1 MSETQV
7 AVTAAPI
14 SWPAAAEHT
23 RTYAWTDPM
32 AALPLMAGLTGRE
45 VLQGMVDGVLPYPP
59 IGATLDFES
68 FEVGDDFV
76 AVTVQPQD
84 FHYNPIGV
92 VHGGV
97 IATLLDTAA
106 GCAVHATLSAGE
118 AYTSLDLV
126 TKFIRPMTVDSGRVR
141 AEGRV
146 LHRGSRTAVATAT
159 LVDSTGKM
167 LAQATSTLMIFGG
180 AA

>member
-1 MSETQV
+1 
-7 AVTAAPI
+7 
-14 SWPAAAEHT
+14 
-23 RTYAWTDPM
+23 
-32 AALPLMAGLTGRE
+32 
-45 VLQGMVDGVLPYPP
+45 MVDGVVPYPP
-59 IGATLDFES
+59 IGATLDFGS
-68 FEVGDDFV
+68 FEVGEDFV
-76 AVTVQPQD
+76 AVTAQAQD

-106 GCAVHATLSAGE
+106 GCAVHATLAAGE

-126 TKFIRPMTVDSGRVR
+126 TKFVRPMTLDSGVVR

-159 LVDSTGKM
+159 LADARGQL
-167 LAQATSTLMIFGG
+167 LAHATSTLMLFGG
-180 AA
+180 PA

>member
-7 AVTAAPI
+7 APT
-14 SWPAAAEHT
+14 SWPASAERT

-45 VLQGMVDGVLPYPP
+45 VLQGMVDGLLPYPP
-59 IGATLDFES
+59 IGATLDFEG

-76 AVTVQPQD
+76 AVTARAQD

-106 GCAVHATLSAGE
+106 GCAVHATLDAGV

-126 TKFIRPMTVDSGRVR
+126 TKFLRPMTLDSGRVR

-159 LVDSTGKM
+159 LVDSRGKL
-167 LAQATSTLMIFGG
+167 LAHATSTLMIFGG
-180 AA
+180 AE